1 MNIQAVIAKGFAFIC
16 MSLGI
21 TVSAANEIDERN
33 QLNMGLFSVKLQDD
47 EFYSQVHEDSIV
59 TIDKDSKT
67 IQIEGLDKVFYY
79 EQSEIEEALLDAG
92 GVMPLYTD
100 FGNAVFR
107 QLTKPK
113 RGKKETYTNGAKKE
127 SSISW

>member
-1 MNIQAVIAKGFAFIC
+1 
-16 MSLGI
+16 MSLGVTAI
-21 TVSAANEIDERN
+21 AANELDERN

-47 EFYSQVHEDSIV
+47 EFYSHVYEDSIV

-92 GVMPLYTD
+92 GVMPLYTE

-107 QLTKPK
+107 QLTTPK
-113 RGKKETYTNGAKKE
+113 RGKNEAYNGAKKE